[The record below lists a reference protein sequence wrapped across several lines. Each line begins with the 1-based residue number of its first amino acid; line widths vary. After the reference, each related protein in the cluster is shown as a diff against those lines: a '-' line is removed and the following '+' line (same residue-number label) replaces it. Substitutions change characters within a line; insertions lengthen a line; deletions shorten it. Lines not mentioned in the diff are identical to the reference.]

1 MSKDPWPSK
10 TQKRFSEPV
19 AASRDLEARKAPR
32 SKSVKKKIHSA
43 EMIFQDV
50 KKSIEEMTSSDVKK
64 VTKMDQKINQ
74 NEPKCVHKSY
84 FRTPN

>member
-1 MSKDPWPSK
+1 MSKDQWPSK

-32 SKSVKKKIHSA
+32 SKSVKNRTNSA

-50 KKSIEEMTSSDVKK
+50 RKSNEEMTSSDVKK
-64 VTKMDQKINQ
+64 VTKMEQKINQ
-74 NEPKCVHKSY
+74 NGQKCVHKLY